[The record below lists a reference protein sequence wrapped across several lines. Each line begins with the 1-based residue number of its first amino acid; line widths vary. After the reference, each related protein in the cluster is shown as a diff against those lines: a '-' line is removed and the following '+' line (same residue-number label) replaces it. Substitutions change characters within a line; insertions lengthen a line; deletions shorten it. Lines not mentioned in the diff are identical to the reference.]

1 MERDRK
7 KNQIC
12 REHGFELI
20 RIENTYARRYQFM
33 KDILMKYFAS
43 VKQLEKLYIWEKD
56 FGVVDKLIEQNYNS
70 RN

>member
-1 MERDRK
+1 
-7 KNQIC
+7 
-12 REHGFELI
+12 
-20 RIENTYARRYQFM
+20 M

-43 VKQLEKLYIWEKD
+43 DENSWKKLYIWEKD